1 MVIFLTMPL
10 VGYGQSWNKTFGGVS
25 YEEGYSVQQTTDG
38 GYIITGTTF
47 TFGNGNYDAWLIKT
61 DANGNELWNQTF
73 GGTDED
79 RGYHVQQ
86 TTDGGY
92 IISGTTFSFGNGN
105 YDAWLIKTDANG
117 NEVWNKTFGGTNEE
131 RGFSVQQST
140 DGGYIIAGTTLSFGN
155 GNYDVW
161 LIKTD
166 GNGNEVWTQTFGG
179 ANYEEGLSVQQSND
193 GGYILTGTTLSF
205 GNGVANIYLIKTDGN
220 GNELWNKTFGGTN
233 NNWSYSVQQTT
244 DGGYIVIGYT
254 NSFGNGDADVY
265 IIKTDGSG
273 NELWNKTFGGTNDDS
288 GVSVQQTTDGGY
300 IVTGSTKSS
309 GNGDADVYLIKT
321 DGSGNELWNKTF
333 GGLNDDGGFSVQQT
347 NDGGY
352 AVVGYTKSVGNGD
365 ADVYLIK
372 TDGNGNELWNK
383 TFGGT
388 YEDGGFDVQ
397 QTTDGGYIL
406 TGKTLYAGGVDS
418 DLYLIKTDGNGNVSS
433 IFNIPPSSKR
443 KLKNTVNIL
452 GKEII
457 SNQNNLF
464 IEIYDDG
471 SSEKK
476 LIIEN

>member
-1 MVIFLTMPL
+1 MPL

-25 YEEGYSVQQTTDG
+25 YEEGYSVQQAADG

-92 IISGTTFSFGNGN
+92 IISGTTYSFGNGN

-140 DGGYIIAGTTLSFGN
+140 EGGYIIAGTTLSFGN

-166 GNGNEVWTQTFGG
+166 ANGNEVWTQTFGG

-193 GGYILTGTTLSF
+193 GGYIITGTTLSF

-254 NSFGNGDADVY
+254 NSFGNGA
-265 IIKTDGSG
+265 
-273 NELWNKTFGGTNDDS
+273 
-288 GVSVQQTTDGGY
+288 
-300 IVTGSTKSS
+300 
-309 GNGDADVYLIKT
+309 ADVYLIKT

-333 GGLNDDGGFSVQQT
+333 GGVNDDGGFSVQQT

-352 AVVGYTKSVGNGD
+352 VVAGYTKSVGNGD

-372 TDGNGNELWNK
+372 TDGSGNELWNK

-443 KLKNTVNIL
+443 KLKKTVNIL

-457 SNQNNLF
+457 SDQNNLF

-476 LIIEN
+476 LIIEY

>member
-1 MVIFLTMPL
+1 MKKLIIVIFLTMPL

-25 YEEGYSVQQTTDG
+25 YEEGYSVQQAADG

-73 GGTDED
+73 GGPDED

-92 IISGTTFSFGNGN
+92 IISGTTYSFGNGN

-140 DGGYIIAGTTLSFGN
+140 EGGYIIAGTTLSFGN

-166 GNGNEVWTQTFGG
+166 ANGNEVWTQTFGG

-193 GGYILTGTTLSF
+193 GGYIITGTTLSF

-220 GNELWNKTFGGTN
+220 GNQLWNKTFGGTN

-254 NSFGNGDADVY
+254 NSFGNGA
-265 IIKTDGSG
+265 
-273 NELWNKTFGGTNDDS
+273 
-288 GVSVQQTTDGGY
+288 
-300 IVTGSTKSS
+300 
-309 GNGDADVYLIKT
+309 ADVYLIKT

-333 GGLNDDGGFSVQQT
+333 GGVNDDGGFSVQQT

-352 AVVGYTKSVGNGD
+352 VVAGYTKSVGNGD

-372 TDGNGNELWNK
+372 TDGSGNELWNK

-443 KLKNTVNIL
+443 KLKKTVNIL

-457 SNQNNLF
+457 SDQNNLF

>member
-1 MVIFLTMPL
+1 MPL

-25 YEEGYSVQQTTDG
+25 YEEGYSVQQAADG

-73 GGTDED
+73 GGPDED

-92 IISGTTFSFGNGN
+92 IISGTTYSFGNGN

-140 DGGYIIAGTTLSFGN
+140 EGGYIIAGTTLSFGN

-166 GNGNEVWTQTFGG
+166 ANGNEVWTQTFGG

-193 GGYILTGTTLSF
+193 GGYIITGTTLSF

-220 GNELWNKTFGGTN
+220 GNQLWNKTFGGTN

-254 NSFGNGDADVY
+254 NSFGNGA
-265 IIKTDGSG
+265 
-273 NELWNKTFGGTNDDS
+273 
-288 GVSVQQTTDGGY
+288 
-300 IVTGSTKSS
+300 
-309 GNGDADVYLIKT
+309 ADVYLIKT

-333 GGLNDDGGFSVQQT
+333 GGVNDDGGFSVQQT

-352 AVVGYTKSVGNGD
+352 VVAGYTKSVGNGD

-372 TDGNGNELWNK
+372 TDGSGNELWNK

-443 KLKNTVNIL
+443 KLKKTVNIL

-457 SNQNNLF
+457 SDQNNLF